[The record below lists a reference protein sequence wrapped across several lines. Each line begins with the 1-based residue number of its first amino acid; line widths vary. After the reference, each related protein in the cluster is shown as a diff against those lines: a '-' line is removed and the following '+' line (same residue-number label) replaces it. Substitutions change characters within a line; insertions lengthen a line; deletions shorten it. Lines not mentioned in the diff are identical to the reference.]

1 MTDIKNLIL
10 RCGGAHAEHPM
21 KHYRCT
27 KSDLERFAAAIRR
40 EALLEAA
47 DYVDTFAISNDTP
60 VTAIAWH
67 IRNRAKELE

>member
-10 RCGGAHAEHPM
+10 RCGGVHAEDPM

-47 DYVDTFAISNDTP
+47 DYIDGWWIDKS
-60 VTAIAWH
+60 
-67 IRNRAKELE
+67 IRDELRVMANKL